1 MNNKF
6 LKMAFAGLVLTA
18 SGFANA
24 GLIVGTNT
32 TDWSL
37 STVNPL
43 GGTGGTW
50 TTLIAAADLP
60 AINTYTDTVSVDSPS
75 SVVTPGANVLGVS
88 SLFAGSGVSF
98 FRTTFNLFD
107 ITFASVALAV
117 DNNVQVFINGSE
129 VARLTPLVSANWASA
144 SLPAFNIQNDGS
156 ITDIVKF
163 NKTFDFNDWNEGE
176 NEVVLAVR
184 NLDIKDSGGIAFRM
198 DVEGDAVEVPEPSTL
213 AIFALGLMGLAS
225 RRFMKKS

>member
-6 LKMAFAGLVLTA
+6 LKMAFAGFVLGV

-24 GLIVGTNT
+24 GLIVGTNV

-37 STVNPL
+37 STFNP
-43 GGTGGTW
+43 TGGNSGSW
-50 TTLIAAADLP
+50 TNVIAEANLP
-60 AINTYTDTVSVDSPS
+60 DIATYTSPVSVGI
-75 SVVTPGANVLGVS
+75 SVATPGANALGVS
-88 SLFAGSGVSF
+88 GLLAGSGVSF

-129 VARLTPLVSANWASA
+129 VARLTPLAGANWASPY
-144 SLPAFNIQNDGS
+144 PAFNIQNDGS
-156 ITDIVKF
+156 ISDIVKF
-163 NKTFDFNDWNEGE
+163 DQTFTFNDWNEGE
-176 NEVVLAVR
+176 NELVLAVR
-184 NLDIKDSGGIAFRM
+184 NLGGNDRGGIAFRM

-213 AIFALGLMGLAS
+213 AILGLGLMGLAS